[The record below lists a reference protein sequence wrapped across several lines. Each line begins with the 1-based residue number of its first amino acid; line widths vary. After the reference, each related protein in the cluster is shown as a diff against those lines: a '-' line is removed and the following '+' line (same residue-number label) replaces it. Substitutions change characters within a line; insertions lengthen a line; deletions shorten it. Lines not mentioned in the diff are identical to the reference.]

1 MTIGRILFDNQF
13 RNPDNT
19 GFSYSGAEVVG
30 FEKENAIDWR
40 DFSLFRIPIAAENLD
55 ITMGADT
62 EIDSFGWYTA
72 PGENRIIALLVQY
85 ESAPAVFTT
94 LSFSQSNLD
103 GVLGLKPFTPVTV
116 LAGRILRVTTTAP
129 IGGDQDIRQI
139 TVGKRLDFPIGQHR
153 GIRPPNLRGTFV
165 TSNVI
170 SVNGSFLGRDKVRA
184 DLQGDIELEFLQP
197 QTFVRDLW
205 VPFMEHA
212 ERFAFFYAWDLDGF
226 PDEVVFAW
234 ARDTPRPLNTG
245 PQNKMSVSLPWSALA
260 E

>member
-1 MTIGRILFDNQF
+1 MTIGRILFENQF

-19 GFSYSGAEVVG
+19 GFSYSGAEVSG

-40 DFSLFRIPIAAENLD
+40 DFSLFRIATGIEELD
-55 ITMGADT
+55 ITMDVDT
-62 EIDSFGWYTA
+62 VIDTFGWYVPPLDA
-72 PGENRIIALLVQY
+72 NRTITLVLKY
-85 ESAPAVFTT
+85 ESAPAVFTSIT
-94 LSFSQSNLD
+94 DFISSSDDLLGMKSFD
-103 GVLGLKPFTPVTV
+103 PVTV
-116 LAGRILRVTTTAP
+116 LAGRILRVETQAVL
-129 IGGDQDIRQI
+129 GAQNVRQI

-153 GIRPPNLRGTFV
+153 GIRPPTLRGSFV

-170 SVNGSFLGRDKVRA
+170 AVDGSFLGRDKVRA
-184 DLQGDIELEFLQP
+184 DIQGDIELEFLQP

-212 ERFAFFYAWDLDGF
+212 ERFAFYYAWDLDGF

-234 ARDTPRPLNTG
+234 ARDTPRPLNSG